1 MPQEAARNVRRLRPL
16 RVLLV
21 SRDRRF
27 IRVTSFLLER
37 RGYDVLQVS
46 SPDVVEA
53 AVRSRAD
60 VVVLEPE
67 PSRAMS
73 ARAIAAL
80 AALPTP
86 PGIVMIENGGH
97 EEAPGTS
104 AVTKWARIDDLAREI
119 DTASLHRDSA
129 RVIETLHP

>member
-27 IRVTSFLLER
+27 MRVTSFLLER
-37 RGYDVLQVS
+37 RGYDVLQAS
-46 SPDVVEA
+46 STDIIEA

-67 PSRAMS
+67 PSRATS
-73 ARAIAAL
+73 ARAVAAL

-86 PGIVMIENGGH
+86 PGMVMIENGAG
-97 EEAPGTS
+97 ERTPGAS
-104 AVTKWARIDDLAREI
+104 AVPKWARIDDLAREI
-119 DTASLHRDSA
+119 DSASLHRDTA
-129 RVIETLHP
+129 RAIETLHP

>member
-27 IRVTSFLLER
+27 MRVTSFLLER
-37 RGYDVLQVS
+37 RGYDVLQAS
-46 SPDVVEA
+46 STDIVEA

-60 VVVLEPE
+60 VVVFEPG

-73 ARAIAAL
+73 ARALAAL
-80 AALPTP
+80 AALPIP
-86 PGIVMIENGGH
+86 PGVVMIENRAG
-97 EEAPGTS
+97 EEAPGAS
-104 AVTKWARIDDLAREI
+104 AMPKWARIDDLAREI
-119 DTASLHRDSA
+119 DCASLDRDTA
-129 RVIETLHP
+129 RAIETLHP

>member
-27 IRVTSFLLER
+27 MRVTSFLLER
-37 RGYDVLQVS
+37 RGYDVLQAS
-46 SPDVVEA
+46 SADIVEA

-67 PSRAMS
+67 PSRATS
-73 ARAIAAL
+73 ARAVAAL

-86 PGIVMIENGGH
+86 PGIVRIDNGAG
-97 EEAPGTS
+97 EGALGAS
-104 AVTKWARIDDLAREI
+104 AVSKWAHIDDLAREI
-119 DTASLHRDSA
+119 DSASLHRDTA
-129 RVIETLHP
+129 RAIETLHP